1 MSKLSL
7 KKMYMG
13 LSCLMATLLLILFL
27 AILKLQAASQEQTQ
41 ANVLRYQSY
50 LLADELRQ
58 SSDDL
63 TRLARTYVVSANP
76 KWEEQYFEIL
86 DIRNGKKP
94 RPEHPERIFWD
105 FEAADISV
113 PRRGIQA
120 PLRDLM
126 EKAGFTQQ
134 EFALLN
140 QAEDKSNALVHT
152 ETVAMNAVKGLFED
166 SQGNFTARG
175 EPDQAMAISMMHN
188 QAYHNEK
195 ASIMEPVNQ
204 FLAAVDERTSKTVQE
219 AQKNAQTWLYVLLFI
234 CLLTF
239 LVLGIA
245 LLMAWQFSQ
254 RLLGAEPSLLN
265 EMAQRQAEGH
275 LEVDLGTQKR
285 TGVAASMQTVTHKL
299 REVLGVVQQGAL
311 GVSAVSDQLS
321 NASVQLSAG
330 MAIQSDRVSMIAS
343 ASMEMSQ
350 TAIDIAKNVSLV
362 QQSSVATL
370 EMAQVGGSKVGQ
382 ASQSMDEILK
392 HITLASEQS
401 GALEEKANEVQE
413 VVGIISS
420 IADQTNLLALNAA
433 IEAARAGEV
442 GRGFAVV
449 ADEVRSLAERSNKAT
464 HEINTIIVSMQESVN
479 QVVDSMSQVS
489 SRAVE
494 GSRISEAAAHSFT
507 QIVSSVQ
514 ALQEHVTQNAA
525 SIDEMSST
533 SEQIT
538 ADIQDIADVSHESL
552 DSAQHIAESANEL
565 VENMRSLT
573 QSAAYFKL

>member
-1 MSKLSL
+1 
-7 KKMYMG
+7 MYIG
-13 LSCLMATLLLILFL
+13 ISFLMASLILILFL
-27 AILKLQAASQEQTQ
+27 AILKLQAASQEQIL
-41 ANVLRYQSY
+41 ANALRYQSY

-63 TRLARTYVVSANP
+63 TRLARTYVVFANP

-94 RPEHPERIFWD
+94 RPEHPERILWD
-105 FEAADISV
+105 FEAAGISV
-113 PRRGIQA
+113 SRGGIQA

-134 EFALLN
+134 EFAYLN
-140 QAEDKSNALVHT
+140 QAEENSNALVHT
-152 ETVAMNAVKGLFED
+152 ETVAMNAVKGIFED
-166 SQGNFTARG
+166 SQANFTVRG
-175 EPDQAMAISMMHN
+175 EPDQAMAISMMHD

-195 ASIMEPVNQ
+195 ARIMEPIGQ
-204 FLAAVDERTSKTVQE
+204 FLAALDLRTSENVHE
-219 AQKNAQTWLYVLLFI
+219 AEKHAQTLIVVILFL
-234 CLLTF
+234 CLLIF
-239 LVLGIA
+239 LILGVA
-245 LLMAWQFSQ
+245 LLMAWHLSM
-254 RLLGAEPSLLN
+254 RLLGAEPTMLN

-275 LEVDLGTQKR
+275 LEFGLDTQKR
-285 TGVAASMQTVTHKL
+285 TGVAASIQTVTLKL
-299 REVLGVVQQGAL
+299 REVLSVVQQGTI

-321 NASVQLSAG
+321 NSSVQLSAG

-343 ASMEMSQ
+343 ASLEMSQ
-350 TAIDIAKNVSLV
+350 TVSDIAKNVSLV
-362 QQSSVATL
+362 KQSSLETL
-370 EMAQVGGSKVGQ
+370 EMAQFGGSKVGQ
-382 ASQSMDEILK
+382 TTESMGEILK
-392 HITLASEQS
+392 HITLASEQAV
-401 GALEEKANEVQE
+401 ALEEKANEVQE

-449 ADEVRSLAERSNKAT
+449 ADEVRSLAERSTKAT

-494 GSRISEAAAHSFT
+494 GSRISEAASQSFT

-514 ALQEHVTQNAA
+514 ALQDHVTQNAA
-525 SIDEMSST
+525 SIEEMSST
-533 SEQIT
+533 AEQIT
-538 ADIQDIADVSHESL
+538 ADIQDIANVSHESL
-552 DSAQHIAESANEL
+552 DSAQHIAESAKEL
-565 VENMRSLT
+565 VENMQNLT
-573 QSAAYFKL
+573 HSAAYFKL